1 MRDVPGDGRGDNK
14 GEDNEGQE
22 VADQERGNAGHAG
35 AEHFPDADLFFRWPA
50 VNRESPKRPMQEMAM
65 LTAVATFIS
74 VAVFCS
80 LLYIA
85 AMDSSRKLYL
95 KDRSG

>member
-1 MRDVPGDGRGDNK
+1 M
-14 GEDNEGQE
+14 
-22 VADQERGNAGHAG
+22 
-35 AEHFPDADLFFRWPA
+35 
-50 VNRESPKRPMQEMAM
+50 NRESPKRPMQEMAM